1 MLRIALVLLI
11 FATGFVMLT
20 GDTTISHLVEEKLV
34 WAALLPGGT
43 CLVGQTRP
51 IDW

>member
-20 GDTTISHLVEEKLV
+20 GDTTMSHLVEEKLV
-34 WAALLPGGT
+34 WAALLPGIYLLGLT
-43 CLVGQTRP
+43 LLN
-51 IDW
+51 D